1 MTSPNIFQ
9 NVKYTINIVII
20 IITGILNDED
30 TAQLSEICF

>member
-20 IITGILNDED
+20 IITGILNDKD
-30 TAQLSEICF
+30 TAQLSEI